1 MAEKNIGTDINQ
13 VEITSLSHIYG
24 QPQIQELLRVN
35 IDAFFQNRG
44 NNENSTC
51 GPFLLLGPSG
61 VGKTLTAKAIHAE
74 LANLRLIESNGEMLN
89 NTVELMSALLTADEN
104 TTIFIDE
111 CQALS
116 TRAQH
121 ILLTAISEKKLY
133 IPRGLSSKTKREIPL
148 ANFVL
153 ILASTHEF
161 QLQGA
166 LRNRARVYC
175 HFRASALCFTM

>member
-1 MAEKNIGTDINQ
+1 MAEHTIGTDIDQ
-13 VEITSLSHIYG
+13 VEITSLNHIHG
-24 QPQIQELLRVN
+24 QPQVQELLRVS
-35 IDAFFQNRG
+35 IDAHFQNKA
-44 NNENSTC
+44 NNKTSSC

-89 NTVELMSALLTADEN
+89 NTVELMSALLTADDN

-116 TRAQH
+116 ARAQH

-133 IPRGLSSKTKREIPL
+133 VQRSTC
-148 ANFVL
+148 
-153 ILASTHEF
+153 ILKS
-161 QLQGA
+161 QKKK
-166 LRNRARVYC
+166 C
-175 HFRASALCFTM
+175 